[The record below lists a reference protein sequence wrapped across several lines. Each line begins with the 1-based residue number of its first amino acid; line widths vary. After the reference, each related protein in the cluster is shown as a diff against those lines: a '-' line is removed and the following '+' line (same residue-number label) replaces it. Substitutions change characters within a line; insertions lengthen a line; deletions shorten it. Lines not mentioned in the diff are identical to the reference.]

1 MHNCICD
8 YIVLG
13 NLMFYDAAIVQ
24 QLYVESNSV
33 TRQHGG
39 GAARLGRRFVHRV
52 AKPNVIFEK
61 WLLKYVSNKHIRL
74 SNSTTSLSICKMIL
88 ITIVQASV
96 YPYHQAYH

>member
-24 QLYVESNSV
+24 QLYVESDSV

-39 GAARLGRRFVHRV
+39 APRLGRRFVHRV
-52 AKPNVIFEK
+52 SKPNIIFIK
-61 WLLKYVSNKHIRL
+61 WLLKYYLTNI
-74 SNSTTSLSICKMIL
+74 
-88 ITIVQASV
+88 
-96 YPYHQAYH
+96 

>member
-24 QLYVESNSV
+24 QLYVESDSV

-39 GAARLGRRFVHRV
+39 ASRQAFCAQSFQTKYNFQKV
-52 AKPNVIFEK
+52 AFKVCF
-61 WLLKYVSNKHIRL
+61 
-74 SNSTTSLSICKMIL
+74 
-88 ITIVQASV
+88 
-96 YPYHQAYH
+96 

>member
-24 QLYVESNSV
+24 QLYVESDSV
-33 TRQHGG
+33 TRQRG

-52 AKPNVIFEK
+52 SKPNTIFKK
-61 WLLKYVSNKHIRL
+61 WLLKYVPND
-74 SNSTTSLSICKMIL
+74 STISLSICK
-88 ITIVQASV
+88 
-96 YPYHQAYH
+96 

>member
-24 QLYVESNSV
+24 QLYVESDSV

-39 GAARLGRRFVHRV
+39 AARFVHRV
-52 AKPNVIFEK
+52 SKPNIIFKK
-61 WLLKYVSNKHIRL
+61 WLLKYVLTKH
-74 SNSTTSLSICKMIL
+74 
-88 ITIVQASV
+88 
-96 YPYHQAYH
+96 